1 MLWRYLRVSSSCMAC
16 ACVCALIF
24 SRALRSWIPTDVTP
38 MGHAAFP
45 TAMPMYISAA
55 FR

>member
-24 SRALRSWIPTDVTP
+24 SRALRSWMPTDVTP

-45 TAMPMYISAA
+45 TAMPMYMSAA